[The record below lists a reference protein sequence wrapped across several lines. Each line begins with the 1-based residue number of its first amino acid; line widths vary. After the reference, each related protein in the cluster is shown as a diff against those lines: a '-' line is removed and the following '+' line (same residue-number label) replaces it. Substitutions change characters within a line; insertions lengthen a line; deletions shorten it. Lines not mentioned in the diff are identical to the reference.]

1 MCEIAV
7 SIIVPIYNAERH
19 LKECL
24 ESCIHQTLES
34 KEIICINDGST
45 DNTVKILNQYALKYK
60 NIIILE
66 QSNRGAGAARNLGL
80 QHARGRYVAFMDSD
94 DYYPDSKVVG
104 KLYKF
109 AIENKVK
116 VCGGGALFLSEGKS
130 QFDKENAKFRFEENT
145 EVYYKNYQCSYGF
158 TRYIYE
164 VQFIKD
170 NGITFPTYRQYEDPP
185 FLVKCMIKAKVFYA
199 ISDVVYIIRNT
210 DKIIRYDDNN
220 VIIGIL
226 EGIGY
231 ILNTSK
237 ENGFEILH
245 TDMVIKLMEYLPYV
259 YKQIYRKNNYVRLL
273 YENILSEVDEQ
284 LLANDT
290 RHIKKPPILA
300 DNQINQ
306 LISESLKKEK
316 MLMDKINLFKL
327 VLIYGAGCVGRFIYD
342 YIIKRGYTGR
352 IEFVVSAKNVEYT
365 ACGKK
370 VNCIFEYTNYK
381 DDALMIIANQNDM
394 KAMEKMALECEFKNI
409 EKVSFDESK
418 LFGAD
423 VMSDKYITIF

>member
-94 DYYPDSKVVG
+94 DYYPDSEVVG
-104 KLYKF
+104 KLYRF

-145 EVYYKNYQCSYGF
+145 EVYYKNYQYSYGF

-185 FLVKCMIKAKVFYA
+185 FLVKCMIKAKV
-199 ISDVVYIIRNT
+199 R
-210 DKIIRYDDNN
+210 
-220 VIIGIL
+220 
-226 EGIGY
+226 
-231 ILNTSK
+231 
-237 ENGFEILH
+237 
-245 TDMVIKLMEYLPYV
+245 
-259 YKQIYRKNNYVRLL
+259 
-273 YENILSEVDEQ
+273 
-284 LLANDT
+284 
-290 RHIKKPPILA
+290 
-300 DNQINQ
+300 
-306 LISESLKKEK
+306 
-316 MLMDKINLFKL
+316 
-327 VLIYGAGCVGRFIYD
+327 
-342 YIIKRGYTGR
+342 
-352 IEFVVSAKNVEYT
+352 
-365 ACGKK
+365 
-370 VNCIFEYTNYK
+370 
-381 DDALMIIANQNDM
+381 
-394 KAMEKMALECEFKNI
+394 
-409 EKVSFDESK
+409 
-418 LFGAD
+418 
-423 VMSDKYITIF
+423 